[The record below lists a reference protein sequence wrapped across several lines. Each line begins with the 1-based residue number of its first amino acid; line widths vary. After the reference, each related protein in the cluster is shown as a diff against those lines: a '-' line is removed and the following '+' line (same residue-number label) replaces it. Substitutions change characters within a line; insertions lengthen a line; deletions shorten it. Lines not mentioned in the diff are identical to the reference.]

1 VKKAGS
7 AADPLWFKDAIIY
20 ELHVRTFADSNAD
33 GIGDFPGLT
42 SKLDYLQEL
51 GVTCIWLLPFFP
63 SPLMDDGY
71 DIADYTGVH
80 PTYGTLDDFQVFL
93 NAAHQRGMQVLIEMV
108 MNHTSSVHPWF
119 QRARLAPPGSRE
131 RNFYVWSD
139 SDTLF
144 DGVRIIFTDT
154 EKSNWTWDPVAKQY
168 YWHRFFSHQPDLNY
182 DNPEVLHDVLDAM
195 RFWLDMG
202 VDGLRLD
209 AIPYLVERDGTSCEN
224 LPETHAIIRQVRAV
238 IDAEYENRFVLAEAN
253 QWPTDVRP
261 YFGDGDECH
270 MAFHFPLMPRM
281 YVAIRQEDSTPITE
295 IMRQTPE
302 IPDTCQ
308 WGLFL
313 RNHDELTLEMVTLDE
328 RDYMYLAYSADPRM
342 RINLGIRRRLAPL
355 LDNNRGRIELLNSL
369 LYSFPGTPILYYGDE
384 IGMGDNIELGDRNGV
399 RTPMQ
404 WNNGPNAGFSTA
416 PAEKLYAPII
426 QGSVYGYRAVNVE
439 EQQENPSSILQ
450 WTHNMIA
457 LRKLF
462 PVFGRGT
469 LRFLAPTN
477 KKVLAYLREFDG
489 ETILCVANL
498 SRFAQPVALPLE
510 EFDGSLPMEMFGY
523 TAFPKITAQ
532 PYILSLAPYSFL
544 WFQLGP
550 AAATLHTPT
559 ETDLNQQVQAAMPA
573 GVAAAVLDEEL
584 PVSSDEGGRAPTLRH
599 RGEANILLHIS
610 PASAEELHSLV
621 STAEQLAQ
629 LNSSLR
635 ITLTFPQTAAL
646 ARDADAPTTHT
657 DADAH
662 RAHELGAKL
671 GEVVHKGASNVTL
684 APYELPANAMPSR
697 WPYPARVYA
706 DLARLAAEHQ
716 STVALLLGQG
726 ADSLNPQALPALID
740 AILADE
746 YDLAVPYYHA
756 GRYEGLLNSAVLYPL
771 TRALYGAAVRYPL
784 AADMAFSARL
794 CKQLAAT
801 VGSLDGM
808 ALDETLLW
816 PVTAA
821 AVHGL
826 RIAQIGGCTR
836 HFAQPYTADFNQLFG
851 HILGSMFAD
860 AEKLA
865 GQWQKSYPVRPMPT
879 LTAAKLVPLPDSA
892 TNPIDPSADAAGMY
906 ESFQLAAENLQDVWS
921 RTMSTGTRLRLKR
934 LGEMPAAQFSMSD
947 SLWVNIVYDFLV
959 AYHVRAVNRNHLF
972 GAFVPLYLGWAA
984 SYVGKIRGVT
994 EEQGEEQVNSLAS
1007 AFESEKPYLMSRWRW
1022 PDRFTP

>member
-51 GVTCIWLLPFFP
+51 GVTCLWLLPFFP

-71 DIADYTGVH
+71 DISDYTGVH
-80 PTYGTLDDFQVFL
+80 PTYGTLDDFQAFL

-108 MNHTSSVHPWF
+108 MNHTSSTHPWF
-119 QRARLAPPGSRE
+119 QRARNAPPGSRE
-131 RNFYVWSD
+131 RNFYVWSE
-139 SDTLF
+139 SDKLF

-154 EKSNWTWDPVAKQY
+154 EKSNWTWDPVAKEY

-224 LPETHAIIRQVRAV
+224 LPETHAVIRQVRAV

-450 WTHNMIA
+450 WTRNMIA

-462 PVFGRGT
+462 TVFGRGS
-469 LRFLAPTN
+469 LRFLAPNN
-477 KKVLAYLREFDG
+477 KKVLAYLREFED
-489 ETILCVANL
+489 ETVLCVANL
-498 SRFAQPVALPLE
+498 SRFAQPVELGLE
-510 EFDGSLPMEMFGY
+510 EFDGRVPMEMFGY

-532 PYILSLAPYSFL
+532 PYGLSLAPYSFL
-544 WFQLGP
+544 WFQLQ
-550 AAATLHTPT
+550 AASRSSLP
-559 ETDLNQQVQAAMPA
+559 AMPA
-573 GVAAAVLDEEL
+573 TNLEHQTEGGAEELAAV
-584 PVSSDEGGRAPTLRH
+584 PAAGGRTPVLRH
-599 RGEANILLHIS
+599 RGEANVLLHIS
-610 PASAEELHSLV
+610 PASAEELRSLMN
-621 STAEQLAQ
+621 TAEQLAGM
-629 LNSSLR
+629 NSSLR
-635 ITLTFPQTAAL
+635 ITVTFPRTAAL
-646 ARDADAPTTHT
+646 ARGAESADADAYGE
-657 DADAH
+657 
-662 RAHELGAKL
+662 RELGAKL
-671 GEVVHKGASNVTL
+671 GEVVRNGASKVAL
-684 APYELPANAMPSR
+684 APYDLPANALPSR

-706 DLARLAAEHQ
+706 DLARVAAEQ
-716 STVALLLGQG
+716 ESTVALLLGQG
-726 ADSLNPQALPALID
+726 ADSLNGEVIPALID
-740 AILADE
+740 AVLADE
-746 YDLAVPYYHA
+746 FDLAVPSYHT

-771 TRALYGAAVRYPL
+771 TKSLYGAGVRYPL
-784 AADMAFSARL
+784 AADMGFSARL
-794 CKQLAAT
+794 CKQLASTAA
-801 VGSLDGM
+801 SLDGM

-826 RIAQIGGCTR
+826 RMAQISGCTR
-836 HFAQPYTADFNQLFG
+836 HFAQPYTADFNQLLG
-851 HILGSMFAD
+851 HILSSLFAD

-865 GQWQKSYPVRPMPT
+865 GQWQKGYPARPLPT
-879 LTAAKLVPLPDSA
+879 LGAAKLVAFPETVA
-892 TNPIDPSADAAGMY
+892 NPIDLSADGAEMY
-906 ESFQLAAENLQDVWS
+906 ESFRLAAENLQDIWS

-934 LGEMPAAQFSMSD
+934 LGEMPAAQFSMPD

-984 SYVGKIRGVT
+984 SYVGKMRGLT
-994 EEQGEEQVNSLAS
+994 DEQGESQVNSLAA
-1007 AFESEKPYLMSRWRW
+1007 AFEAEKPYLMSRWRW

>member
-51 GVTCIWLLPFFP
+51 GVTCLWLLPFFP
-63 SPLMDDGY
+63 SPLLDDGY

-80 PTYGTLDDFQVFL
+80 PNYGTLDDFRSFL

-108 MNHTSSVHPWF
+108 MNHTSSIHPWF
-119 QRARLAPPGSRE
+119 QRARNAPAGSSE
-131 RNFYVWSD
+131 RDFYVWNK

-144 DGVRIIFTDT
+144 TDVRIIFTDT
-154 EKSNWTWDPVAKQY
+154 EKSNWAWDPVAKEY

-182 DNPEVLHDVLDAM
+182 DNPEVLHEVLNAM

-224 LPETHAIIRQVRAV
+224 LPETHAIIRQVRAFF
-238 IDAEYENRFVLAEAN
+238 DAEYENRFVLAEAN

-416 PAEKLYAPII
+416 PADKLYAPII

-450 WTHNMIA
+450 WTRNMIA

-462 PVFGRGT
+462 PVFGRGA
-469 LRFLAPTN
+469 LRFLAPAN
-477 KKVLAYLREFDG
+477 RKVLAYLREFEG
-489 ETILCVANL
+489 ETVLCVANL
-498 SRFAQPVALPLE
+498 SRFAQPVELPLE
-510 EFDGSLPMEMFGY
+510 EFDGRVPMEMFGY

-532 PYILSLAPYSFL
+532 PYGLSLAPYSFL
-544 WFQLGP
+544 WFQLHPVASATLP
-550 AAATLHTPT
+550 AAPAP
-559 ETDLNQQVQAAMPA
+559 DLEQQVEAAVPA
-573 GVAAAVLDEEL
+573 GVAADEL
-584 PVSSDEGGRAPTLRH
+584 LVHSDSGVHPLTLRH
-599 RGEANILLHIS
+599 RNAANLLIHIS
-610 PASAEELHSLV
+610 PVTADELRSLV
-621 STAEQLAQ
+621 ETAEQLAQ
-629 LNSSLR
+629 ANSLLR
-635 ITLTFPQTAAL
+635 ITLAFPQTAAL
-646 ARDADAPTTHT
+646 ANIAEAPNADSA
-657 DADAH
+657 
-662 RAHELGAKL
+662 LGAKL
-671 GEVVHKGASNVTL
+671 GEVVRNGVANVAV
-684 APYELPANAMPSR
+684 APYELPANALPSR
-697 WPYPARVYA
+697 WPYPARAYA
-706 DLARLAAEHQ
+706 ELAQLAAEHE
-716 STVALLLGQG
+716 SSVAVLLGQG
-726 ADSLNPQALPALID
+726 ADSLNREALPALID
-740 AILADE
+740 AVLSDE
-746 YDLAVPYYHA
+746 FDLAVPFYHA
-756 GRYEGLLNSAVLYPL
+756 GRYEGLLNTAVLHPL
-771 TRALYGAAVRYPL
+771 TRTLYGAGVRYPL
-784 AADMAFSARL
+784 AADMAFSARF
-794 CKQLAAT
+794 CQRLAAT
-801 VGSLDGM
+801 ASSLDSM

-826 RIAQIGGCTR
+826 RMAQVSGCTR
-836 HFAQPYTADFNQLFG
+836 HFAQPYTSDLNQLLT
-851 HILGSMFAD
+851 HILSSMFAD

-865 GQWQKSYPVRPMPT
+865 SQWQKGYPVMPLQT
-879 LTAAKLVPLPDSA
+879 LTAARLIAPPQSA
-892 TNPIDPSADAAGMY
+892 LDQTDPSEDAAGMY
-906 ESFQLAAENLQDVWS
+906 ESFRLAAENLQDVWS

-934 LGEMPAAQFSMSD
+934 LGEMPAAQFSMPD
-947 SLWVNIVYDFLV
+947 SLWVSIVYDFLV
-959 AYHVRAVNRNHLF
+959 AYHVRSVNRSHLF

-984 SYVGKIRGVT
+984 SYVRKMRGLT
-994 EEQGEEQVNSLAS
+994 EEQGELQVNSLAS
-1007 AFESEKPYLMSRWRW
+1007 TFEAEKPYLMSRWRW